1 MVQIGFNSNS
11 FRSHRL
17 NDVLP
22 WLAELGY
29 RAVAITP
36 DVGCLDPATAGLE
49 ELRRVG
55 RQCQQLGLQ
64 VVVETGARYVLDPRR
79 KHRPNLLELDNS
91 WRVRQD
97 FLLQMLQWCGEL
109 GSSVLSFWSGAL
121 PDGQNESGAE
131 ARMLQAMTELV
142 PLAEKAGVALALEPE
157 PGHWIDSV
165 QAWQQFRNRSG
176 LPLKMTLDVGHL
188 LVSRELPV
196 ANVIR
201 ANAEHIANVHLDD
214 MRLGVHDHLALGE
227 GEIEWP
233 PVLAALNELPPDV
246 PACLE
251 LSRDSHRFHQL
262 AASSL
267 LFLQQSGLK

>member
-79 KHRPNLLELDNS
+79 S
-91 WRVRQD
+91 
-97 FLLQMLQWCGEL
+97 
-109 GSSVLSFWSGAL
+109 
-121 PDGQNESGAE
+121 
-131 ARMLQAMTELV
+131 
-142 PLAEKAGVALALEPE
+142 
-157 PGHWIDSV
+157 I
-165 QAWQQFRNRSG
+165 G
-176 LPLKMTLDVGHL
+176 LT
-188 LVSRELPV
+188 
-196 ANVIR
+196 
-201 ANAEHIANVHLDD
+201 
-214 MRLGVHDHLALGE
+214 
-227 GEIEWP
+227 
-233 PVLAALNELPPDV
+233 
-246 PACLE
+246 C
-251 LSRDSHRFHQL
+251 
-262 AASSL
+262 
-267 LFLQQSGLK
+267 